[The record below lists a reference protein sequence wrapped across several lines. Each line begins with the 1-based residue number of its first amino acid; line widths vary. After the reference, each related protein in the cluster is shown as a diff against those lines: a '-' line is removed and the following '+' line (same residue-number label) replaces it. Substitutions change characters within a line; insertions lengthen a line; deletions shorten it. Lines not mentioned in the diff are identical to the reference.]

1 MERQI
6 EAHITSKPI
15 FLGQF
20 YRKCK
25 LVSKT
30 EVTHDT
36 KLFCLMLPKSTH
48 LHVPTGQH
56 VYLKQIIAGKKSRM
70 YPWLY

>member
-1 MERQI
+1 MV
-6 EAHITSKPI
+6 
-15 FLGQF
+15 LGLF

-36 KLFCLMLPKSTH
+36 KLLCLMLPKTTH
-48 LHVPTGQH
+48 LCVPTGQH
-56 VYLKQIIAGKKSRM
+56 IYLKQIIEGKKNGERSHG
-70 YPWLY
+70 YFKINPFS